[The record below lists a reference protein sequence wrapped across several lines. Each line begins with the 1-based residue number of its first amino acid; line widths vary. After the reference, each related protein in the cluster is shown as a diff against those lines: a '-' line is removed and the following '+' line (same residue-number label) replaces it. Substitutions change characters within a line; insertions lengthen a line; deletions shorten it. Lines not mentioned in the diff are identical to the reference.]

1 MRINTNVGAL
11 DAARNL
17 FLVQRDVESS
27 MGKLSSGLRINHAS
41 DDAAGLAI
49 ANKLRTST
57 RALTQATNNA
67 EQANAMLQI
76 AEGSATQIQRILER
90 QKELYIQRA
99 SSQNNGQTTALDAEY
114 STLSSEASRILDST
128 NFQGSAIFGTALS
141 FKVSDTTASGADTID
156 ISIALTTSDVSAG
169 TSASTDVSSLL
180 DSVNTALGTIGAAQ
194 NRLGYT
200 IANLKAAI
208 VNQSAAE
215 STIRD
220 VDMASEMAMF
230 TKNNILAQAGT
241 AMLAQANQ
249 SGQGVLSLLR

>member
-1 MRINTNVGAL
+1 MRINTNVAAL
-11 DAARNL
+11 DASKNL
-17 FLVQRDVESS
+17 FLVQRETESS
-27 MGKLSSGLRINHAS
+27 IGKLSSGMRINKAS

-57 RALTQATNNA
+57 RALTQASNNA
-67 EQANAMLQI
+67 EQAGAMLQI

-99 SSQNNGQTTALDAEY
+99 SSQNSGQTASLDSEY
-114 STLSSEASRILDST
+114 SSLSTEAKRILDAT
-128 NFQGSAIFGTALS
+128 NFQGANIFSTALS
-141 FKVSDTTASGADTID
+141 FKVSDTTVSGADTIA
-156 ISIALTTSDVSAG
+156 ISIALTASDVSAG
-169 TSASTDVSSLL
+169 TTASTDVSTNL
-180 DSVNTALGTIGAAQ
+180 DTVNTALAAIGSAQ
-194 NRLGYT
+194 NRLSYT
-200 IANLKAAI
+200 VANLKAAI

-220 VDMASEMAMF
+220 VDMADEMAKF

>member
-17 FLVQRDVESS
+17 FMVQRETENS

-67 EQANAMLQI
+67 EQATAMLQI

-99 SSQNNGQTTALDAEY
+99 SSQNNGQTAALDSEF
-114 STLSSEASRILDST
+114 STLSDEAKRILNAT
-128 NFQGSAIFGTALS
+128 NFQGADVFGQALT
-141 FKVSDTTASGADTID
+141 FKVSDTTVSGASTID
-156 ISIALTTSDVSAG
+156 ISIALSVSDVSAG
-169 TSASTDVSSLL
+169 TAATTDVSTLL
-180 DSVNTALGTIGAAQ
+180 NTVNTALGSIGAAQ
-194 NRLGYT
+194 NRLSYT
-200 IANLKAAI
+200 VANLKTAI

-215 STIRD
+215 STSRD
-220 VDMASEMAMF
+220 VDMADEMSKF

-241 AMLAQANQ
+241 AMLSQANQ

>member
-17 FLVQRDVESS
+17 FMVQREVGQS
-27 MGKLSSGLRINHAS
+27 MGKLSSGLRINKAS

-49 ANKLRTST
+49 ANNLRTST
-57 RALTQATNNA
+57 RALTQAANNA

-90 QKELYIQRA
+90 QKELFIQRA
-99 SSQNNGQTTALDAEY
+99 SSQNSGQTAALDSEY
-114 STLSSEASRILDST
+114 STLSSEASRILAAT
-128 NFQGSAIFGTALS
+128 NFQGTAVFGTSLS
-141 FKVSDTTASGADTID
+141 FKVSDTTASGADTIA

-169 TSASTDVSSLL
+169 TSAATDVTTLL
-180 DSVNTALGTIGAAQ
+180 NSVNTALGTIGAAQ

-200 IANLKAAI
+200 IASIKSAI

-220 VDMASEMAMF
+220 VDMAAEMATF

-249 SGQGVLSLLR
+249 SGQSVLSLLR

>member
-1 MRINTNVGAL
+1 MRINTNVAAL
-11 DAARNL
+11 DAAKNL
-17 FLVQRDVESS
+17 SMVQRDVDSS
-27 MGKLSSGLRINHAS
+27 LGKLSSGLRINHAS
-41 DDAAGLAI
+41 DDAAGLSI

-57 RALTQATNNA
+57 RALTQASNNA
-67 EQANAMLQI
+67 EQGNAMLQI

-99 SSQNNGQTTALDAEY
+99 SSQNNGQTQALDDEY
-114 STLSSEASRILDST
+114 STLSTEASRILDST
-128 NFQGSAIFGTALS
+128 NFQGAAIFGTSLS
-141 FKVSDTTASGADTID
+141 FKVSDTTVSGASTVD

-169 TSASTDVSSLL
+169 TSAATDVSTNL
-180 DSVNTALGTIGAAQ
+180 DSVNSALAAIGAAQ

-200 IANLKAAI
+200 IANLKSAI

-220 VDMASEMAMF
+220 VDMASEMATF

-249 SGQGVLSLLR
+249 SGQSVLSLLR

>member
-1 MRINTNVGAL
+1 MRINTNVAAL
-11 DAARNL
+11 DATRNL
-17 FLVQRDVESS
+17 YLVQQDVATS

-57 RALTQATNNA
+57 RALNMATNNA
-67 EQANAMLQI
+67 EQGNAMLQI

-99 SSQNNGQTTALDAEY
+99 SSQNSGQTASLDSEY
-114 STLSSEASRILDST
+114 STLSKEAERILDST
-128 NFQGSAIFGTALS
+128 NFQGATIFGAALS
-141 FKVSDTTASGADTID
+141 FKVSDTTVTGASTID
-156 ISIALTTSDVSAG
+156 ISIALATSDVSAG
-169 TSASTDVSSLL
+169 TTAATDVSTNL
-180 DSVNTALGTIGAAQ
+180 DKVNTALATIGAAQ
-194 NRLGYT
+194 NRLSYT

-215 STIRD
+215 STVRD

-249 SGQGVLSLLR
+249 SGQSVLSLLR

>member
-17 FLVQRDVESS
+17 FLVQRDVATSQ
-27 MGKLSSGLRINHAS
+27 GKLSSGLRINHAS

-57 RALTQATNNA
+57 RALTVAANNA

-99 SSQNNGQTTALDAEY
+99 SSQNNGQTASLDAEY
-114 STLSSEASRILDST
+114 STLSSEAARIVNST
-128 NFQGSAIFGTALS
+128 NFQGADVFGASLS
-141 FKVSDTTASGADTID
+141 FKVSDTTASGASTID
-156 ISIALTTSDVSAG
+156 ISIALTAASVSAG
-169 TSASTDVSSLL
+169 TTASSDVSSFL
-180 DSVNTALGTIGAAQ
+180 DTVNTALGTIGAAQ
-194 NRLGYT
+194 NRLGYA
-200 IANLKAAI
+200 IANIKAAI

-220 VDMASEMAMF
+220 VDFASEMAMF

-249 SGQGVLSLLR
+249 SGQSVLSLLR

>member
-17 FLVQRDVESS
+17 FLVQRDVETS

-57 RALTQATNNA
+57 RALNVAANNA
-67 EQANAMLQI
+67 EQGNAMLQI

-99 SSQNNGQTTALDAEY
+99 SSQNNGQTAALDSEY
-114 STLSSEASRILDST
+114 STLSDEAARILTAT
-128 NFQGSAIFGTALS
+128 NFQGADVFGASLS
-141 FKVSDTTASGADTID
+141 FKVSDTTASGASTID

-169 TSASTDVSSLL
+169 TSASTDVTSLL
-180 DSVNTALGTIGAAQ
+180 DTVNTALGTIGAAQ
-194 NRLGYT
+194 NRLGYA
-200 IANLKAAI
+200 IANIKAAI

-249 SGQGVLSLLR
+249 SGQSVLSLLR

>member
-57 RALTQATNNA
+57 RALTVAANNA

-99 SSQNNGQTTALDAEY
+99 SSQNNGQTASLDSEY
-114 STLSSEASRILDST
+114 STLSDEAARIVNST
-128 NFQGSAIFGTALS
+128 NFQGADVFGASLS
-141 FKVSDTTASGADTID
+141 FKVSDTTASGASTID
-156 ISIALTTSDVSAG
+156 ISIALSASDVSAG
-169 TSASTDVSSLL
+169 TSAATDVSSLL
-180 DSVNTALGTIGAAQ
+180 DTVNTALGTIGAAQ
-194 NRLGYT
+194 NRLGYA
-200 IANLKAAI
+200 IANIKAAI

-249 SGQGVLSLLR
+249 SGQSVLSLLR